1 MDVSRKINWKKLGLV
16 IKPNKTKFWE
26 AKYCMLPTPLKLN
39 NNGLFR
45 IFYST
50 RNKNNQSIIT
60 FTDIDIKKKLKSVNN
75 LSCHLYYQVNLDVL
89 MIMVL
94 HLLV

>member
-45 IFYST
+45 IFIQLEI
-50 RNKNNQSIIT
+50 KIINQ
-60 FTDIDIKKKLKSVNN
+60 
-75 LSCHLYYQVNLDVL
+75 
-89 MIMVL
+89 
-94 HLLV
+94 